1 MIDRFDDNRS
11 QIQPESRANTADIAI
26 DAETELIDVAS
37 AEHARGAITTA
48 TGRTEPPPARFFTC
62 RE

>member
-11 QIQPESRANTADIAI
+11 QIQPESRANTAAI
-26 DAETELIDVAS
+26 EIDVDTVLKDVAT
-37 AEHARGAITTA
+37 AEHARGATTMA